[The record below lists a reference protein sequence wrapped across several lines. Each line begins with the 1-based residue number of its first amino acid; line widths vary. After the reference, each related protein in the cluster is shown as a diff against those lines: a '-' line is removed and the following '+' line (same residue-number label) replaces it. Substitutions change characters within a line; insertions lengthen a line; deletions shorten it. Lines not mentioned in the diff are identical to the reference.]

1 MRPFRVSVRSQLIV
15 VLGAAI
21 AVTQSAGRISAAQE
35 TSASSANDLL
45 PSTGVYT
52 PDDVGK
58 NLNRQQMTPH
68 GNSKLSFEI
77 LVPKGWQS
85 EVSEIEPDQL
95 THDDQTPVPMAGFYP
110 TNADDAW
117 AQILYIRLPQN
128 ASLANFIDGMV
139 TKDGGTLVSRQ
150 AANFS
155 GRAVEEALVRADNED
170 LGPILRRITVMR
182 RGEFLFIVIGTAA
195 ETEYPK
201 YKRNLGVMA
210 TTFTPAEK

>member
-1 MRPFRVSVRSQLIV
+1 MQPLSLLARSLLFMILGT
-15 VLGAAI
+15 VL
-21 AVTQSAGRISAAQE
+21 AVAQFAGRISAAQE
-35 TSASSANDLL
+35 TPAPSAKDLL
-45 PSTGVYT
+45 PSTGLYT

-58 NLNRQQMTPH
+58 NLSRQQMTPH

-85 EVSEIEPDQL
+85 QVSEIEPDQL
-95 THDDQTPVPMAGFYP
+95 AHDDQAPVPMAEFYP

-117 AQILYIRLPQN
+117 AVTLYIRLPQDV
-128 ASLANFIDGMV
+128 SLASFIDRML
-139 TKDGGTLVSRQ
+139 TKDGGTLVTRQ
-150 AANFS
+150 ATNFN

-195 ETEYPK
+195 EGEYPK

-210 TTFTPAEK
+210 ASFTPAGK

>member
-1 MRPFRVSVRSQLIV
+1 MRSFSSLIRFVRFVAIGAVFGVAQLTGSV
-15 VLGAAI
+15 A
-21 AVTQSAGRISAAQE
+21 AAQE
-35 TSASSANDLL
+35 IPAPSAKDLL
-45 PSTGVYT
+45 PSTGLYT

-58 NLNRQQMTPH
+58 NLSRQQLTPH

-95 THDDQTPVPMAGFYP
+95 THDDQAPVPMAGFYP

-117 AQILYIRLPQN
+117 AVTLYIRLPQDV
-128 ASLANFIDGMV
+128 SLASFIDRMLA
-139 TKDGGTLVSRQ
+139 KDGGTLVTRQ
-150 AANFS
+150 ATNFN

-170 LGPILRRITVMR
+170 LGSILRRITVMR
-182 RGEFLFIVIGTAA
+182 RGDILFIVIGTAA
-195 ETEYPK
+195 EGEYPK

-210 TTFTPAEK
+210 TSFTPAEK